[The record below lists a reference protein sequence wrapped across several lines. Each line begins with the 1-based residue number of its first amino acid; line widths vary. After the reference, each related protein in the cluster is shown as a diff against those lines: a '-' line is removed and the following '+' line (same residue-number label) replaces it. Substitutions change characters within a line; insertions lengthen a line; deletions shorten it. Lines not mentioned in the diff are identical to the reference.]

1 MDTAVGW
8 AIMDSGAAGS
18 VCGEAVWNQISDYL
32 LMRGLVDKID
42 TQGDRDFRFGDGVV
56 VRSKVSVRIPVCI
69 AKQWKELT
77 LHVLPGET
85 PLLLARPDLERW
97 KIVVDYGNKMVRVD
111 GGSQTGLHL

>member
-69 AKQWKELT
+69 AKTVEGANFACSTWRDPT
-77 LHVLPGET
+77 T
-85 PLLLARPDLERW
+85 SR
-97 KIVVDYGNKMVRVD
+97 
-111 GGSQTGLHL
+111 TT